1 MTKKKKSMVLG
12 FCFLILLGTAW
23 HPKVNS
29 ISGNKEKAR
38 VTAYGNYD
46 YDRGYN
52 QGYSLGNTNNSSL
65 FGTRYA
71 DALGRDLFDYAE
83 GMLDG
88 YNEGKMGGS
97 SAPGGGSGNPT
108 DGNGCKIV
116 MGDQDLVDYLN
127 TLGFGC
133 YVNFE

>member
-1 MTKKKKSMVLG
+1 MKTRSMLLSC
-12 FCFLILLGTAW
+12 CFLLFLGTSW
-23 HPKVNS
+23 HPKVEQAS
-29 ISGNKEKAR
+29 SNKEK
-38 VTAYGNYD
+38 VTVSSYGNYD

-52 QGYSLGNTNNSSL
+52 QGYSLGNTNNSTL

-71 DALGRDLFDYAE
+71 DALERDLVDYAE

-97 SAPGGGSGNPT
+97 SAPGGGGGNPT

-127 TLGFGC
+127 NLGFGC
-133 YVNFE
+133 YVNYE